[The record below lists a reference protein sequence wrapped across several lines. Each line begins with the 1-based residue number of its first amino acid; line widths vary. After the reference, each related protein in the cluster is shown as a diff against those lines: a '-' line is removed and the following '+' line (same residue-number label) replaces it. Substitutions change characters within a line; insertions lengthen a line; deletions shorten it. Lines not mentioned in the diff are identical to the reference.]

1 MSLGKKLQVRLT
13 EKQMNG
19 VQKIAIYLNTD
30 VSSVIRAAIDDA
42 IETLNRWTGIEIDV
56 EESGGSGKDE
66 KTS

>member
-1 MSLGKKLQVRLT
+1 
-13 EKQMNG
+13 MNG

-56 EESGGSGKDE
+56 EENGGSGKDE